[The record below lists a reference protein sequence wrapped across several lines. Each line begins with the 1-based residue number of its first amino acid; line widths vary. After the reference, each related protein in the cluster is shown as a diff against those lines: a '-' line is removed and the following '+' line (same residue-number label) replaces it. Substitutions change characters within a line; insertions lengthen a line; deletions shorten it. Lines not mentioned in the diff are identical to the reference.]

1 MEDVFEI
8 LTVVGGFILLFGLV
22 SLFIKERCY
31 IGEPLVG
38 TIFGIIVGPK
48 FLKILNINKNEKL
61 FFILTRILMN
71 IQVLSVGIFMP
82 KNYVVKEI
90 FSLSMLLGPLMLV
103 TWLFSSFVVYV
114 LVIKEIYPALILGA
128 CVTPTDPVLAST
140 LLKGKFA
147 NRYIPMHLRNL
158 LSIESSA
165 NDGLGFPL
173 FTLPFYLMTKNSAA
187 DALKAWVFTTWLREV
202 FSGILLG
209 AVIGYTGRFLLIKSR
224 ENKMIDKESSLAF
237 VIVLGLFVTG
247 ISGLLNCDDMLASLV
262 CGMLFSWDG
271 SVTDDI
277 YESHLFEV
285 LDMLFNSFFFILFGS
300 MLPEIEVLKP
310 SYFICGLVLVVFR
323 RLPFFFIFQKLIPQ
337 LFNTKEVFFAGW
349 FGSIGVG
356 AMFFAYMAHFKM
368 QKDQLTSSAFY
379 EILLPASFTFCFLSI
394 MVTSITAPIINF
406 HLKRR
411 SYSYEEQSEGD
422 YTENEDHSGDKENE
436 NIFV

>member
-285 LDMLFNSFFFILFGS
+285 LD
-300 MLPEIEVLKP
+300 
-310 SYFICGLVLVVFR
+310 
-323 RLPFFFIFQKLIPQ
+323 
-337 LFNTKEVFFAGW
+337 
-349 FGSIGVG
+349 
-356 AMFFAYMAHFKM
+356 
-368 QKDQLTSSAFY
+368 
-379 EILLPASFTFCFLSI
+379 
-394 MVTSITAPIINF
+394 
-406 HLKRR
+406 
-411 SYSYEEQSEGD
+411 
-422 YTENEDHSGDKENE
+422 
-436 NIFV
+436 